1 MLARIRIARRLSL
14 AIAIPLIVLCAIAGF
29 AILEKWHSRS
39 EMIRLSGFVG
49 DVKVISSFV
58 HELQRERG
66 LSRLFLGSK
75 GTQGVSDLPK
85 QHQQTDS
92 HRQAFVAVLTKLR
105 GSYPTAQLRSAIDKA
120 EAAIKNLE
128 GMRTKVTN
136 LSATGAETAT
146 YYVDTIGKLLGI
158 ASELATQSARGDIAL
173 SMVAYV
179 SFLQGKERAGQERAT
194 GSAGLAAGKF
204 DASTFSR
211 FVSLAAAEDSY
222 FSTFKSIAPEEARA
236 AFDKTLSGKSVE
248 DVNRMRQQ
256 IVMGGMSGDV
266 GNLSADGWF
275 NAATARIDHMKEV
288 EDNIGVGLIARA
300 EAISGEATTGLTTLA
315 GILAIV
321 LLASL
326 ALAVFV
332 GRSIT
337 GPLDSLKGSMKEL
350 ADGNLEI
357 AIAGMGRG
365 DEVGDMAGAVEVFKV
380 NAIERRRLEAD
391 QKATE
396 QRAAEQRKAE
406 MQALAGKF
414 EQAVGGVVRAVASSA
429 TQLETAANSL
439 TGTAATT
446 QQLATTVAAA
456 SEEASVNV
464 QSVSSAAEEM
474 SASVAEIGRQV
485 QESSRIAG
493 EAVSQ
498 ARKTDSRIAD
508 LSQASNR
515 IGDIVALITGI
526 AEQTN
531 LLALNATIEAAR
543 AGEAGRGFAVVAQE
557 VKSLASQTAKA
568 TGEISSQIG
577 NMQTATE
584 ESVAAIKEIGSTI
597 GRIAEISA
605 LIAAAVEEQGAAT
618 QEVAHNVQQ
627 AAQGTSEVASAI
639 TEVNKGARET
649 GAASSQVLASA
660 KSLTVESG
668 RLGSEVEQFLAHIR
682 AA

>member
-29 AILEKWHSRS
+29 GILQKWQSRTD
-39 EMIRLSGFVG
+39 MARLARLVEN
-49 DVKVISSFV
+49 VETISAFV

-66 LSRLFLGSK
+66 LSALFVASK
-75 GTQGVSDLPK
+75 GANAAAELP
-85 QHQQTDS
+85 QQRERTNAQ
-92 HRQAFVAVLTKLR
+92 RQKIQPVWTELR
-105 GSYPTAQLRSAIDKA
+105 QTRLNKEFMSIVDQA
-120 EAAIKNLE
+120 EAAARELDA
-128 GMRTKVTN
+128 MRAKISS
-136 LSATGAETAT
+136 LTAT
-146 YYVDTIGKLLGI
+146 AQESGGYYTDAIAKLI
-158 ASELATQSARGDIAL
+158 AIAGELSSLSTRGDIA
-173 SMVAYV
+173 MAMDAYV
-179 SFLQGKERAGQERAT
+179 QFMQGKERAGQERAT
-194 GSAGLAAGKF
+194 GAAGIGAGRF
-204 DASTFSR
+204 DSTTFAR
-211 FVSLAAAEDSY
+211 FVSLSAAENAYFGAFKAAANENM
-222 FSTFKSIAPEEARA
+222 RA
-236 AFDKTLSGKSVE
+236 AFDKAIAGKAGE
-248 DVNRMRQQ
+248 DIARMRQQ
-256 IVMGGMSGDV
+256 IVMGGMSGELA
-266 GNLSADGWF
+266 GLNADTWF
-275 NAATARIDHMKEV
+275 GAATTRIDQLKAF
-288 EDNIGVGLIARA
+288 EDEIGASLIGLAN
-300 EAISGEATTGLTTLA
+300 GVYQEATSGLMTLLLTVA
-315 GILAIV
+315 IALFGSIALAAIV
-321 LLASL
+321 A
-326 ALAVFV
+326 
-332 GRSIT
+332 RSIT
-337 GPLDSLKGSMKEL
+337 RPLDSLKGSMKDL

-357 AIAGMGRG
+357 AIAGIGRG
-365 DEVGDMAGAVEVFKV
+365 DEVGDMAAAVEVFKV
-380 NAIERRRLEAD
+380 NAIERRRLESD

-406 MQALAGKF
+406 MQALASKF

-605 LIAAAVEEQGAAT
+605 LIAAAVDEQGAAT